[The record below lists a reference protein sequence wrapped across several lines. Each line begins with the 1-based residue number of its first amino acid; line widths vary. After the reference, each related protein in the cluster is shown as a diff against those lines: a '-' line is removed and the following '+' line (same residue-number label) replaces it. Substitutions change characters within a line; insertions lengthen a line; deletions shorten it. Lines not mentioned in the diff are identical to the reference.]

1 MTWLR
6 RVAELFPYQVE
17 GAAFLA
23 AKGRA
28 LLADEPGLGKT
39 AQAIAAADEV
49 LGYDE
54 RLLVICPASVVE
66 NWKREIARFAPW
78 LSARSTVVSY
88 NGARTHPELKTRRY
102 GVLILDE
109 THYLKTQD
117 SQRTQAILGKR
128 CDGVGGIVERAT
140 NVFLL
145 TGTPMPNNPAELWP
159 WLRAVMPESLI
170 GKKSGRPV
178 DYWPFVYRYCV
189 TEDDAL
195 GRDPKIICGR
205 NLAELKARI
214 APFYLRRKKS
224 DVLPDLPELRT
235 DLLALPAAAP
245 ADPGRELGEGAG
257 DRGRGLA
264 GSAAELVREALE
276 RGGIEAL
283 AAIAPHV
290 ATLRRLTGA
299 AKVGPMAEW
308 VVDQLDGGLQKLVI
322 FAVHREVLH
331 GLKEQINKRYG
342 VAVIEG
348 GTTDRQAQVDRFQND
363 ADCRVFVGQIQAAGT
378 GITLTAASDLVFLE
392 SDWVPA
398 NMEQAAMR
406 IHRIGQRNACM
417 VRFAMIPG
425 SIDEQIAEACR
436 RKLADIQAVFA

>member
-1 MTWLR
+1 M
-6 RVAELFPYQVE
+6 AELFAYQKH
-17 GAAFLA
+17 GAAWLA
-23 AKGRA
+23 QIGRG

-49 LGYDE
+49 LGYAE

-88 NGARTHPELKTRRY
+88 NGARTHTELKTRRY

-117 SQRTQAILGKR
+117 SQRTQAILGKC

-195 GRDPKIICGR
+195 GRDPKIIRGR

-214 APFYLRRKKS
+214 APFYLRRKKA
-224 DVLPDLPELRT
+224 DVLKELPSLAT
-235 DLLALPAAAP
+235 DLLPLDARAP
-245 ADPGRELGEGAG
+245 TEGPEADMIRA
-257 DRGRGLA
+257 
-264 GSAAELVREALE
+264 ALE
-276 RGGIEAL
+276 RSGVDGLSGIAE
-283 AAIAPHV
+283 HV

-299 AKVGPMAEW
+299 AKVGPLAEW
-308 VVDQLDGGLQKLVI
+308 VVDQLDGGLQKLVV
-322 FAVHREVLH
+322 FAVHREVVQNLRLH
-331 GLKEQINKRYG
+331 LAKSYG
-342 VAVIEG
+342 VACIEG
-348 GTTDRQAQVDRFQND
+348 GTTDRQAEVDRFQND

-378 GITLTAASDLVFLE
+378 GITLTAASDLVFAE
-392 SDWVPA
+392 SSWVPTD
-398 NMEQAAMR
+398 NQQAAMR
-406 IHRIGQRNACM
+406 INRIGQKNACL

-425 SIDEQIAEACR
+425 SIDEQIAAACA
-436 RKLADIQAVFA
+436 RKMDDIQQVFA